1 MKKSL
6 IVLIGIYLL
15 LFEINIFAQSYPT
28 RPVKIIVPYPPGGAT
43 DIAARLIA
51 GSLTEAFGQAFT
63 VENRP
68 GAGGMIALD
77 QVASAA
83 PDGYTL
89 LVASTGPIAISPV
102 LYKDRNF
109 NPLTKMDGIILF
121 ASAPGI
127 IVSRNNLKVRDI
139 KELIT
144 LSKASPNSLTMASA
158 GNGSF
163 QHLLGVYFQNSLGIK
178 WTHIPFKGSS
188 PALNEM
194 MGDRVDVMIDVI
206 PSAAP
211 MVKAGRLRALAVTTP
226 KRSSQLPNVPTL
238 EELGY
243 KGFDKSGWHALFG
256 PKGMP
261 IEIVTKM
268 NNILNKSLNTP
279 DMQLKLGAIGADAE
293 GGTPEKLNDRLR
305 TELREWAQVIQLSG
319 TVVE

>member
-1 MKKSL
+1 
-6 IVLIGIYLL
+6 
-15 LFEINIFAQSYPT
+15 
-28 RPVKIIVPYPPGGAT
+28 
-43 DIAARLIA
+43 
-51 GSLTEAFGQAFT
+51 
-63 VENRP
+63 
-68 GAGGMIALD
+68 
-77 QVASAA
+77 
-83 PDGYTL
+83 
-89 LVASTGPIAISPV
+89 
-102 LYKDRNF
+102 
-109 NPLTKMDGIILF
+109 
-121 ASAPGI
+121 
-127 IVSRNNLKVRDI
+127 
-139 KELIT
+139 
-144 LSKASPNSLTMASA
+144 
-158 GNGSF
+158 
-163 QHLLGVYFQNSLGIK
+163 
-178 WTHIPFKGSS
+178 
-188 PALNEM
+188 

>member
-6 IVLIGIYLL
+6 IVLIGLYLL

-109 NPLTKMDGIILF
+109 DPLTKMDGIILF

-144 LSKASPNSLTMASA
+144 LSKASPNTLTMASA

>member
-1 MKKSL
+1 
-6 IVLIGIYLL
+6 
-15 LFEINIFAQSYPT
+15 
-28 RPVKIIVPYPPGGAT
+28 
-43 DIAARLIA
+43 
-51 GSLTEAFGQAFT
+51 
-63 VENRP
+63 
-68 GAGGMIALD
+68 
-77 QVASAA
+77 
-83 PDGYTL
+83 
-89 LVASTGPIAISPV
+89 
-102 LYKDRNF
+102 
-109 NPLTKMDGIILF
+109 
-121 ASAPGI
+121 
-127 IVSRNNLKVRDI
+127 LKVRDI

-144 LSKASPNSLTMASA
+144 LSKASPNTLTMASA

-226 KRSSQLPNVPTL
+226 KRSSQLPNIPTL

-261 IEIVTKM
+261 IDIVTKM

>member
-109 NPLTKMDGIILF
+109 DPLTKMDGIILF

-226 KRSSQLPNVPTL
+226 KRSKFFGHIYLNFVELIYSTTVPESWMT
-238 EELGY
+238 
-243 KGFDKSGWHALFG
+243 
-256 PKGMP
+256 
-261 IEIVTKM
+261 
-268 NNILNKSLNTP
+268 
-279 DMQLKLGAIGADAE
+279 
-293 GGTPEKLNDRLR
+293 
-305 TELREWAQVIQLSG
+305 
-319 TVVE
+319 

>member
-109 NPLTKMDGIILF
+109 DPLTKMDGIILF

-279 DMQLKLGAIGADAE
+279 DMQLKLGASGADAE

>member
-109 NPLTKMDGIILF
+109 DPLTKMDGIILF

>member
-109 NPLTKMDGIILF
+109 DPLTKMDGIILF

-144 LSKASPNSLTMASA
+144 FSKASPNSLTMASA

-206 PSAAP
+206 PSADP

-226 KRSSQLPNVPTL
+226 KRSSQLPNIPTL

-261 IEIVTKM
+261 IDIVTKM